1 MDEVLGRSLDE
12 VMKQGLLDPL
22 LPYLTSLNNSSNSTN
37 VTTKDINSSSSGPN
51 NTTSSSLGGK
61 GPPTNIGGAESSSKE
76 EEDLSRANSAS
87 DLSGRSNSC
96 RIKKM
101 DSSPSLRTK
110 DGVKV

>member
-1 MDEVLGRSLDE
+1 MGRSLDE

-22 LPYLTSLNNSSNSTN
+22 LPYLTSINKDNSTN
-37 VTTKDINSSSSGPN
+37 VTSAKDINSSSSGPN
-51 NTTSSSLGGK
+51 NTTSSSLGG
-61 GPPTNIGGAESSSKE
+61 GQRPPTNIGGAESSSKE

>member
-22 LPYLTSLNNSSNSTN
+22 LPYLTSINSSTNSTN
-37 VTTKDINSSSSGPN
+37 VTSAKDINSSSSGPN
-51 NTTSSSLGGK
+51 NTTSSSLGAGQR
-61 GPPTNIGGAESSSKE
+61 PLANIGGAESSSKE
-76 EEDLSRANSAS
+76 DEDLSRANSAS
-87 DLSGRSNSC
+87 DFDC
-96 RIKKM
+96 IARIKKM

>member
-22 LPYLTSLNNSSNSTN
+22 LPYLTSINKDNSTN
-37 VTTKDINSSSSGPN
+37 VTSAKDINSSSSGPN
-51 NTTSSSLGGK
+51 NTTSSCLGAGQR
-61 GPPTNIGGAESSSKE
+61 PLANIGGAESSSKE
-76 EEDLSRANSAS
+76 DEDLSRANSAS
-87 DLSGRSNSC
+87 DFDC
-96 RIKKM
+96 IARIKKM